1 LPYVAFGDSDSAE
14 VGDWV
19 VAVGNQF
26 GLGGSVTAGIISAR
40 GRDIQSGPFDDFL
53 QIDAPIN
60 RGNSGGPLFDTA
72 GNVIGINTAIY
83 SPSGGNVGIGF
94 AIPSNMAKDIVA
106 ELKSNGTVAR
116 GWLGVE
122 IQPVSKA
129 IADSLGLEQVRGAL
143 VANVIKDSPASRSG
157 FKVGDVILSMDGE
170 PLEEF
175 KELPKRVAASRA
187 GSQSVFD
194 VYREGG
200 EHEVKVVIGA
210 MPGEEKKL
218 ALVDDD
224 ATAETAKLGL
234 QLARLTPENRE
245 RYKLGKD
252 SSGVLV
258 AGVERNS
265 PASKA
270 GIRTGSVINMVGQK
284 TVESPDDVIEH
295 VRYASEQK
303 QSAVL
308 LRVEYRG
315 QNRFVAV
322 KLATA

>member
-1 LPYVAFGDSDSAE
+1 M
-14 VGDWV
+14 
-19 VAVGNQF
+19 
-26 GLGGSVTAGIISAR
+26 
-40 GRDIQSGPFDDFL
+40 
-53 QIDAPIN
+53 
-60 RGNSGGPLFDTA
+60 
-72 GNVIGINTAIY
+72 IGINTAIY

-94 AIPSNMAKDIVA
+94 AIPSNMAKEIVA
-106 ELKSNGTVAR
+106 ELENNGTVAR

-122 IQPVSKA
+122 IQPVSEA
-129 IADSLGLEQVRGAL
+129 IADSLGLEQARGAL

-157 FKVGDVILSMDGE
+157 FKVGDVILNMDGE
-170 PLEEF
+170 SIDEF
-175 KELPKRVAASRA
+175 KDLPKRVAATRA
-187 GSQSVFD
+187 GSQSVFE
-194 VYREGG
+194 VYRDGG
-200 EHEVKVVIGA
+200 KHRVNVEIGS
-210 MPGEEKKL
+210 MPGEEEKL
-218 ALVDDD
+218 AQAEEGNKV
-224 ATAETAKLGL
+224 ETAKLGL
-234 QLARLTPENRE
+234 QLASLTPENRE

-258 AGVERNS
+258 AGVDRNS

-270 GIRTGSVINMVGQK
+270 GIRPGSVINMVGQK

-295 VRYASEQK
+295 VRHASEQK